1 MEKTEQGF
9 ADEAHEHSVFYAARQ
24 ALARHATGGNILIGA
39 TVLALL
45 VANIPGINQYY
56 FEFWTQEVR
65 LQLGDFN
72 VFSHAGHPMSLL
84 SFINDALMAIFFFSI
99 GLEIKREVLVG
110 ELSSF
115 RQALLKSLRTAHTP
129 LRQDEAL

>member
-99 GLEIKREVLVG
+99 KASMA
-110 ELSSF
+110 LSPDSSSWA
-115 RQALLKSLRTAHTP
+115 RASSQSSRGTP
-129 LRQDEAL
+129 RR